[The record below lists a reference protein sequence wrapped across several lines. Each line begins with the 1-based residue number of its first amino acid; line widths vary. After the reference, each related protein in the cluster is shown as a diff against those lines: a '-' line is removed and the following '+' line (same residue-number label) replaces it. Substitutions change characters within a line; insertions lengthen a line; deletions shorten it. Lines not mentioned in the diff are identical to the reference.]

1 METHSNIHPSRE
13 THICINMNIYKQN
26 AFFICYETVQK
37 AAHWLTCNKP
47 PAVSRASQTRLH
59 WIQWWSSAGLIDIRS
74 SSGAE
79 VIRLT
84 CHWFHS
90 LLQRRK
96 TLTSTQH
103 KHARASATPQRSLGA
118 SALLSEKCRFWLSRQ
133 WEALRESHLTEREE
147 AWKWTLERE
156 KDVFTHK
163 QPPVVTCCLFNAIC
177 NSQLLSYFKDPL
189 QVLFFISKLQLLA
202 EAVNIPVRCRS
213 LAQRSISWAKF
224 IWFFHL
230 HNSFWQLI
238 APLFTYLF
246 IMLL

>member
-13 THICINMNIYKQN
+13 THICINMNIYEQN
-26 AFFICYETVQK
+26 AFFIFYETVQK
-37 AAHWLTCNKP
+37 AAHRLTCNKP
-47 PAVSRASQTRLH
+47 PAVSRASAKL
-59 WIQWWSSAGLIDIRS
+59 ISSEFSDEVLLAWSISVHLP
-74 SSGAE
+74 GAE

-90 LLQRRK
+90 LHQRRK
-96 TLTSTQH
+96 TLTSTHH

-163 QPPVVTCCLFNAIC
+163 QPPVVTCCLYNAIC

-189 QVLFFISKLQLLA
+189 QVLYHLQ
-202 EAVNIPVRCRS
+202 VTTSGWSSQHRS
-213 LAQRSISWAKF
+213 EV
-224 IWFFHL
+224 
-230 HNSFWQLI
+230 
-238 APLFTYLF
+238 
-246 IMLL
+246 